1 MHDVDADGEIDLD
14 AAPPGTGRVL
24 GVWKA
29 ERCAKLAFSADSPL
43 TIANMAAWMYKR
55 SHLASRCDGFAG
67 LQPVRRVERLVK
79 RSSQAL
85 WYL

>member
-1 MHDVDADGEIDLD
+1 MHDVDAEGEIDLD

-43 TIANMAAWMYKR
+43 TIANMAAWIKG
-55 SHLASRCDGFAG
+55 HIW
-67 LQPVRRVERLVK
+67 LQDVMVLQVCT
-79 RSSQAL
+79 L
-85 WYL
+85 FGV